1 MERMEPV
8 RHMGHPHPPHHP
20 SNTIS
25 DHHQIFREDG
35 RCRDRFA
42 KNSRY
47 QLVVGLVR
55 GLTEVVVACDR
66 PCQFVIDPF
75 LESRFA
81 SRFLSGLFAVRLDSS
96 IPDAR

>member
-1 MERMEPV
+1 MLRQEGAEV
-8 RHMGHPHPPHHP
+8 
-20 SNTIS
+20 
-25 DHHQIFREDG
+25 
-35 RCRDRFA
+35 A
-42 KNSRY
+42 A
-47 QLVVGLVR
+47 
-55 GLTEVVVACDR
+55 EVVVACDR